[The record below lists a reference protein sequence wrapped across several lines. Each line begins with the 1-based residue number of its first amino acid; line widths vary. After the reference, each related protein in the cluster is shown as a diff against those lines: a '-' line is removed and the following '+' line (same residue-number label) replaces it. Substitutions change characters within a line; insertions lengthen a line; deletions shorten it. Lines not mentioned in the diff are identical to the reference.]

1 MCRVQVMAGQG
12 TVAVELL
19 QQLPQGIDA
28 IIVPVGGGGLIGGIA
43 AVMKAWRP
51 EVQVR
56 RGQDA
61 GSKALFGGQ
70 LLQSVDPLLQP
81 IAHIVLELY
90 QPAGWQP

>member
-1 MCRVQVMAGQG
+1 MAGQG

-19 QQLPQGIDA
+19 QQLPEGVDA

-56 RGQDA
+56 NRHAAVAHG
-61 GSKALFGGQ
+61 AL
-70 LLQSVDPLLQP
+70 V
-81 IAHIVLELY
+81 V
-90 QPAGWQP
+90 